1 MFACYIDIITTGK
14 KQRQACMKVLFEL
27 FISFF
32 RTGLFT
38 FGGGYA
44 MLPLLRQE
52 LVTEKKWLSEDELL
66 NYFSIGGCTPGII
79 AINVATFCGYKLKK
93 SIGAVVA
100 TTAVVLPS
108 MIVIILIASSLN
120 KIETNQSILHI
131 FNGVKIGV
139 AALLIKVV
147 YDLSRQIYFANKRKL
162 VPAVIFLCAVS
173 GLTLMH
179 LSSVKIIIGVFFT
192 GGVLTLL
199 KRRLK

>member
-1 MFACYIDIITTGK
+1 
-14 KQRQACMKVLFEL
+14 MKVLFEL

-44 MLPLLRQE
+44 MLPLLRKE
-52 LVTEKKWLSEDELL
+52 LVSDKQWLSEDELL

-120 KIETNQSILHI
+120 KMATNQNVLHI
-131 FNGVKIGV
+131 LNGVKIGV

-147 YDLSRQIYFANKRKL
+147 YDLGAQIYFESRHKL
-162 VPAVIFLCAVS
+162 IPVMIFLFAAS
-173 GLTLMH
+173 GLILER
-179 LSSVKIIIGVFFT
+179 LSAVKIIVGAFVLSIA
-192 GGVLTLL
+192 LTLL